1 MKPLRLSLLTLLA
14 ITLLSL
20 PASAQTDVLQE
31 VRSEL
36 GLDDDSVQRDTNLPS
51 QPAFQVM
58 DTTFPI
64 GWIPEK
70 TRRLVNDYAGI
81 LTAEQTATLEERLV
95 AFDDSTSNQVMVL
108 IVPDLGGDEIAA
120 FTQNVWN
127 AWGVGNKKYNNGVI
141 VVVKPKNS
149 TKGQVRIQTGYGL
162 EGALPD
168 IFCSKIIKNEMIPHF
183 QDNDYYGGIVAAL
196 DVILPVCAGE
206 YDEKRYDDSSDGAAG
221 IFMLLMFIA
230 VVIVVVY
237 FSRHSSDSSG
247 TPPFFGSSLG
257 RSSGSWGN
265 FSSGSFGGSSFGGG
279 GFGGGGFGGFGGGF
293 SGGGGASG
301 SW

>member
-1 MKPLRLSLLTLLA
+1 MLQKKSSILLLLLLILTL
-14 ITLLSL
+14 TLH
-20 PASAQTDVLQE
+20 AQ
-31 VRSEL
+31 
-36 GLDDDSVQRDTNLPS
+36 
-51 QPAFQVM
+51 
-58 DTTFPI
+58 FP
-64 GWIPEK
+64 PK
-70 TRRLVNDYAGI
+70 PVPPRLVNDYAGI

-206 YDEKRYDDSSDGAAG
+206 YDE
-221 IFMLLMFIA
+221 L
-230 VVIVVVY
+230 
-237 FSRHSSDSSG
+237 
-247 TPPFFGSSLG
+247 PG
-257 RSSGSWGN
+257 RQVL
-265 FSSGSFGGSSFGGG
+265 
-279 GFGGGGFGGFGGGF
+279 
-293 SGGGGASG
+293 A
-301 SW
+301 